1 MTMTNILTGDDLKRA
16 LFLALY
22 TVKPEK
28 KFVEDIYDMLQTE
41 TEKQN
46 MVTFLHTR
54 KNLKKMDVELKALE
68 ITEPRYKAK
77 KTQNG

>member
-1 MTMTNILTGDDLKRA
+1 MNMTNTLTGDDLKRA

-22 TVKPEK
+22 EVKPEK

-46 MVTFLHTR
+46 MVAFLSMR
-54 KNLKKMDVELKALE
+54 KNLNKMDVELKALE

-77 KTQNG
+77 KIQNA

>member
-22 TVKPEK
+22 AVKPEK

-46 MVTFLHTR
+46 MVTFLHTQIGR
-54 KNLKKMDVELKALE
+54 ASCRERV
-68 ITEPRYKAK
+68 
-77 KTQNG
+77 

>member
-1 MTMTNILTGDDLKRA
+1 MTTTLTGDDLKRA

-22 TVKPEK
+22 AVKAEK

-46 MVTFLHTR
+46 MVGFLKSRT
-54 KNLKKMDVELKALE
+54 NLNKMDVELKALE
-68 ITEPRYKAK
+68 ITEPRYKTK
-77 KTQNG
+77 RN